1 MPPHRYHMSRRME
14 RAKALL
20 EVPART
26 VTDVGMMLGFSETS
40 AFTSAFRRSVG
51 FTPSDYRRRLM

>member
-1 MPPHRYHMSRRME
+1 
-14 RAKALL
+14 
-20 EVPART
+20 